1 MNDVRWDK
9 MMRLGRLFYTSGHL
23 TPHSA
28 LGREVRRVGIH
39 QKLHKCMSYKNAT
52 IKDGDRGGEREEE
65 QLAQLIGLQN
75 EIDKGGD

>member
-9 MMRLGRLFYTSGHL
+9 MMQLGRLVYTGGHL

-28 LGREVRRVGIH
+28 SGREGR
-39 QKLHKCMSYKNAT
+39 
-52 IKDGDRGGEREEE
+52 EREEE
-65 QLAQLIGLQN
+65 QLAQLIGLQI